1 MTVGALAA
9 RPAFEPSPSLD
20 PGMTAGAALATRPG
34 IEMNAALSGR
44 RDITPTI
51 ARFTIRPDAG
61 VSAFEAGQY
70 FALGL
75 AVDGRLLQRPY
86 STATAP
92 GPGREL
98 DFLIRLVPD
107 GAFTPRLWTLP
118 VGARIRIGQ
127 AKGLFT
133 LRPDDRRTHL
143 FIATGTGLAP
153 FLSMLS
159 TMAPRD
165 HPLPPATALA
175 RPRAIVIHGVSNV
188 PELVDRDRL
197 ERIAADGRRFRYSPI
212 VSRPDDRASA
222 AWDGLTGRVDA
233 RLDELCEAH
242 CIDPGA
248 AVAYLC
254 GNPGMIAGAER
265 VLASRGFTRD
275 AIVSERYWPAA

>member
-1 MTVGALAA
+1 MGATAA
-9 RPAFEPSPSLD
+9 RPRFEPRPRLA
-20 PGMTAGAALATRPG
+20 PGITAGVEPATRPG
-34 IEMNAALSGR
+34 VEANATISGR
-44 RDITPTI
+44 HDITPTI

-75 AVDGRLLQRPY
+75 VVDGGLLQRPY

-98 DFLIRLVPD
+98 EFLIRRVPD

-118 VGARIRIGQ
+118 VGARIRIGR

-159 TMAPRD
+159 TMVTPDR
-165 HPLPPATALA
+165 PVEPATALV
-175 RPRAIVIHGVSNV
+175 RPRAIVIHGASNV
-188 PELVDRDRL
+188 TELVDRGRL
-197 ERIAADGRRFRYSPI
+197 ERISADGRRFRYSPI
-212 VSRPDDRASA
+212 VSRPDHPASA
-222 AWDGLTGRVDA
+222 GWDGLTGRVDA
-233 RLDELCEAH
+233 RLDELCDAH

-265 VLASRGFTRD
+265 VLTARGFTRD